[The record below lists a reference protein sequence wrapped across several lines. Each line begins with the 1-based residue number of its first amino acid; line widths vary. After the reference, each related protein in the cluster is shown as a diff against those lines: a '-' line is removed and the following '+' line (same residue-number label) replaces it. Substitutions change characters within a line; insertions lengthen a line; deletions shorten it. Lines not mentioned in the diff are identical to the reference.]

1 MVIIKKSGFA
11 SLAIRCSVWVLL
23 KALYKCVTDLS
34 HCVLLYIGLMV
45 LSQAEKLME
54 ALELHKQEQ
63 QKLKEHQLECKRAD
77 KQVRD
82 VSV

>member
-1 MVIIKKSGFA
+1 
-11 SLAIRCSVWVLL
+11 
-23 KALYKCVTDLS
+23 
-34 HCVLLYIGLMV
+34 
-45 LSQAEKLME
+45 ME

-63 QKLKEHQLECKRAD
+63 QKLKDHQLECKRAD